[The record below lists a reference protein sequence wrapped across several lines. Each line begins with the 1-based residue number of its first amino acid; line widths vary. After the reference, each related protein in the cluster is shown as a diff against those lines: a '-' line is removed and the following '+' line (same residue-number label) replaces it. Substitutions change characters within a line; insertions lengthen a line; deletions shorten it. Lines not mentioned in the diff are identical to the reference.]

1 MLFPSPSLFVWSI
14 WLGFVTHRAAI
25 ALESEADGEPG
36 AKRRREDDEQED
48 QHKEVAAGPVVR
60 ISALPDDVRRRI
72 LTHLPLKDAIRSSA
86 LAQRW
91 RHLWKSR
98 WAEPTS
104 SLDVHV
110 LPGDNPKK
118 TITSLESA
126 PRRRLDRF
134 TFVSDNELLGPKLLS
149 RFMEYA
155 AACCV
160 EDLDVEVS
168 RRSCRDKRRLI
179 FNFVPA
185 SPLLTRLSLRNVIL
199 GGAGLSCIGDV
210 WPEPL
215 PFYRLEVVR
224 LHRVTINLALCRLMA
239 SCPRVHTLDM
249 RRCDRAFVPQS
260 ATLRT
265 VTVAECGRDRELK
278 SPPG

>member
-1 MLFPSPSLFVWSI
+1 M
-14 WLGFVTHRAAI
+14 

-118 TITSLESA
+118 TINSLESA

-199 GGAGLSCIGDV
+199 GGAGLSCNDDV
-210 WPEPL
+210 WLEPL
-215 PFYRLEVVR
+215 PFDCLEVVR
-224 LHRVTINLALCRLMA
+224 LHRVTISIALCRLMA
-239 SCPRVHTLDM
+239 LCPRVHTLDM

-278 SPPG
+278 FYIIVT